1 MTWLASGDQ
10 RSDTWLAAGAYAD
23 GGGGGGGGGNG
34 DCGGDLPF
42 ACPTIH
48 DELDQIKSPES
59 TAENA
64 PGSELA
70 LA

>member
-1 MTWLASGDQ
+1 MALASGDQ
-10 RSDTWLAAGAYAD
+10 RSDTWLGAGAYAD

-48 DELDQIKSPES
+48 DELDQIKPPES

-64 PGSELA
+64 PDSELA